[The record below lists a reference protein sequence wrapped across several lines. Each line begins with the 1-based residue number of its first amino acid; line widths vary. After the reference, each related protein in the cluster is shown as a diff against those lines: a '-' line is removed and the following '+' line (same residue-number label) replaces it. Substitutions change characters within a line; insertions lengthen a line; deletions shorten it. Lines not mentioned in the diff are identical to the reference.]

1 MKITE
6 VLLSSDKALFEAVDS
21 ENDTEIASSD
31 MVNIIKAA
39 SSGSWSKPMTGDE
52 FDDYIDALVGQYG

>member
-6 VLLSSDKALFEAVDS
+6 VLLSSDKALFEAVDA
-21 ENDTEIASSD
+21 ENDTELASSD
-31 MVNIIKAA
+31 IVKIIKAA
-39 SSGSWSKPMTGDE
+39 SSGSWSEPMTGDE